1 MEKDIFIF
9 GDSGVHGFWDGNGGW
24 ANRLKQYFDS
34 LMVSHP
40 TFPGQEFYYM
50 VYPLGI
56 TDDTTRHILER
67 FEFEATKRM
76 VWKGVEQVFVF
87 SIGKNDTAW
96 LDLPE
101 SERNLREIIKRARRF
116 SGKVVFLEVIPVDER
131 FTRPVAWDKEC
142 HYENSKIE
150 DYNTMLNRVAE
161 EKGVQVIPVFDEWQ
175 KIDYQSML
183 ADGVHPNN
191 EGHRY
196 LYEKIRDF
204 LLKNYF
210 EKQ

>member
-9 GDSGVHGFWDGNGGW
+9 GDSGVHGFWDSSGGW
-24 ANRLKQYFDS
+24 TNRLKQYFDS

-40 TFPGQEFYYM
+40 TFPGLEFYYM

-67 FEFEATKRM
+67 FELETMKRM
-76 VWKGVEQVFVF
+76 VWKEAEQIFVF
-87 SIGKNDTAW
+87 SIGKNDTAC
-96 LDLPE
+96 LDLSE
-101 SERNLREIIKRARRF
+101 SERNLREIIKRAKRF
-116 SGKVVFLEVIPVDER
+116 SDKIAFLEVIPVNECL
-131 FTRPVAWDKEC
+131 TRPVVWDEEC
-142 HYENSKIE
+142 YYENSKIR
-150 DYNTMLNRVAE
+150 DYNAVLNKVAKKE
-161 EKGVQVIPVFDEWQ
+161 GVQVIPIFDEWQ
-175 KIDYQSML
+175 KADYQSML

-196 LYEKIRDF
+196 LYERIREF

-210 EKQ
+210 EK